1 MDFNPEFVDMVVMI
15 KSTTELLRTSLE
27 EKAINIHLNLPTNLI
42 LYVDKRMIEVVF
54 RNLISNAIKFTPKQG
69 TISVDTTEKENLYLF
84 SVTDNGVGIKEAHI
98 DKLFRIDSTYSSL
111 GTNNE
116 RGTGLGLIL
125 CKDFIDYHKGKI
137 WVESKHNVG
146 SKFYVSIPKSYH

>member
-1 MDFNPEFVDMVVMI
+1 
-15 KSTTELLRTSLE
+15 
-27 EKAINIHLNLPTNLI
+27 
-42 LYVDKRMIEVVF
+42 MIEVVF